1 MFHHRAQHT
10 TESLRNVFC
19 RRTRAPYSSRRREE
33 QSKTIPVAV
42 QRAYNTET
50 SSGRHMT
57 ARSDCST
64 RAAIYCSALR
74 RRPECRLRT
83 LVTACVTSC
92 SRERSIPPLN
102 QQLQAVRLPTPLGLP
117 KWEVQQEPR
126 GAGGSAAWVT
136 RPARPPTL
144 GADRCPAAPA
154 HLAARA
160 EPAEFAA
167 EPRLSLWEAERP
179 RGCML
184 HVHVTA

>member
-1 MFHHRAQHT
+1 MFHHRAQHA
-10 TESLRNVFC
+10 TESLRNVFSC
-19 RRTRAPYSSRRREE
+19 CRTRAPYSSRRREE

-57 ARSDCST
+57 ARTDCSA

-102 QQLQAVRLPTPLGLP
+102 QQLRAVRLPTPLGLP
-117 KWEVQQEPR
+117 ECHA
-126 GAGGSAAWVT
+126 AGTPWSRRVGSVGYTAS
-136 RPARPPTL
+136 
-144 GADRCPAAPA
+144 PAAD
-154 HLAARA
+154 
-160 EPAEFAA
+160 
-167 EPRLSLWEAERP
+167 PRCRP
-179 RGCML
+179 MPSCTSTSGSPG
-184 HVHVTA
+184 